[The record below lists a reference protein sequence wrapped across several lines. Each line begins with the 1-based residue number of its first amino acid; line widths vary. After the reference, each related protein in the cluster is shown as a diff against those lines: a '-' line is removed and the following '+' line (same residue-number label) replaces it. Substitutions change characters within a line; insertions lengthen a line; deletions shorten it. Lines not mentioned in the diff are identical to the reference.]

1 MTAKTV
7 ILGTAGH
14 IDHGKTSLIRALT
27 GIDTDRLKEEKS
39 RGITIELG
47 FAHLDLPSGQRIGI
61 VDVPGH
67 ERFVKHMVAGATGMD
82 MVLLVIAADEGIMPQ
97 TSEHMA
103 ICELL
108 GVKKGL
114 IALTKKDMVEPDWLE
129 LVKEDIALA
138 MQGTFLEG
146 AEIIPVSSVTGD
158 GLDDLKAAIQRVVND
173 LPVSTTSG
181 PYRLPIDR
189 VFTIK
194 GFGTVVTG
202 TTVSGHIR
210 VGDDAM
216 LYPKCIPTRIRGIQ
230 NHGQEAQ
237 EAVPGLRT
245 AINLQGVQVEQIE
258 RGDVLSVSDGLR
270 PSLLLD
276 IQLYYLASAE
286 RPLKHRAPVRFHAG
300 TAEIMGRVL
309 LQQDELTP
317 GERTYAQIQLQ
328 RPVAV
333 LPGDRYIIRS
343 YSPVVTIGGG
353 GILNPL
359 PRRRRRSRPEMWKEM
374 AILDRGSAGERILYH
389 LKQADQR
396 GLSLSELSLRTAL
409 YGKTLERELER
420 ILGQGQA
427 LKLDSEGHRILSAEV
442 YEKKRRQAL
451 ELLQQ
456 YHAEFPLSPG
466 ISKEE
471 LRSRLFP
478 VLEDNR
484 FFQRLL
490 ADLVKTNELVQ
501 DKDLIRL
508 ANHQLN
514 MQDKDKDIKSRI
526 AEIYLKAGMTPP
538 SKTELFSMFDDKTLV
553 SSLLNLLVREG
564 VLVYLKD
571 DLYLHTSVLEQVRSL
586 VVNFLKQ
593 HGEMGINDFRD
604 LTGGLS
610 RKYMVPI
617 LEYLDNQK
625 LTMRIGDKRRLRG

>member
-7 ILGTAGH
+7 VLGTAGH

-108 GVKKGL
+108 SVKKGL

-129 LVKEDIALA
+129 LVREDIALA

-146 AEIIPVSSVTGD
+146 AEIIPVSSVTRD

-173 LPVSTTSG
+173 LPVSMTSG

-189 VFTIK
+189 IFTIK

-216 LYPKCIPTRIRGIQ
+216 IYPKCIPTRIRGIQ

-258 RGDVLSVSDGLR
+258 RGDVLSVPGGLR

-286 RPLKHRAPVRFHAG
+286 RPLKHRAPVKFHTG
-300 TAEIMGRVL
+300 TGEIIGRML
-309 LQQDELTP
+309 LQQDELAP
-317 GERTYAQIQLQ
+317 GERTYAQIKLE

-343 YSPVVTIGGG
+343 YSPVITIGGG
-353 GILNPL
+353 AILNPL
-359 PRRRRRSRPEMWKEM
+359 PRRRKRSRPEMWNEM
-374 AILDRGSAGERILYH
+374 AVLDRGSAGERIIYH

-427 LKLDSEGHRILSAEV
+427 LKLDSEGQRILSAEV

-451 ELLQQ
+451 ELLRQ

-478 VLEDNR
+478 ILEDNH

-490 ADLVKTNELVQ
+490 ANLVKTNELVQ

-514 MQDKDKDIKSRI
+514 MQKKDKDIQLFI
-526 AEIYLKAGMTPP
+526 ADIYLKAGMTPP
-538 SKTELFSMFDDKTLV
+538 SKTELFSMFNDKALV

-571 DLYLHTSVLEQVRSL
+571 DLYLHSAILEQIRSL
-586 VVNFLKQ
+586 VINFLKQ

>member
-1 MTAKTV
+1 MAAKTV

-14 IDHGKTSLIRALT
+14 IDHGKTSLVRALT

-82 MVLLVIAADEGIMPQ
+82 MVMLVIAADEGIMPQ
-97 TSEHMA
+97 TQEHLA
-103 ICELL
+103 ICQLL
-108 GVKKGL
+108 GIKKGL

-129 LVKEDIALA
+129 LVTEDIAKA
-138 MQGTFLEG
+138 MGGTFLEG
-146 AEIIPVSSVTGD
+146 AEIIPVSSLTGE
-158 GLDDLKAAIQRVVND
+158 GLSDLQSAIQRLLNE
-173 LPVSTTSG
+173 LPVATTSG

-202 TTVSGHIR
+202 TTISGHIR
-210 VGDDAM
+210 VGEEAVI
-216 LYPKCIPTRIRGIQ
+216 YPKGLSTRIRGIQ
-230 NHGQEAQ
+230 VHGQEAQ

-245 AINLQGVQVEQIE
+245 AINLQGLQVEQLE
-258 RGDVLSVSDGLR
+258 RGDVLSVPAGLQ
-270 PSLLLD
+270 PSFLLD
-276 IQLYYLASAE
+276 IKLYHLATAQRS
-286 RPLKHRAPVRFHAG
+286 LKHRAPVRFHVG
-300 TAEIMGRVL
+300 TAEVIGRVL
-309 LQQDELTP
+309 LQQDELAP
-317 GERTYAQIQLQ
+317 GEEAYAQIKLE

-333 LPGDRYIIRS
+333 LPEDHYILRS

-353 GILNPL
+353 VVLNPL
-359 PRRRRRSRPEMWKEM
+359 PRRRRRSRPELWQEM
-374 AILDRGSAGERILYH
+374 AVLDRGAPFERILYH
-389 LKQADQR
+389 LRQADQR
-396 GLSLSELSLRTAL
+396 GLSLAEISLRTGL
-409 YGKTLERELER
+409 YGKTLERELQNL
-420 ILGQGQA
+420 LGQNKA
-427 LKLDSEGHRILSAEV
+427 IKLDSEGQRILSAEI
-442 YEKKRRQAL
+442 YEKKRAQAL
-451 ELLQQ
+451 NLLKQ
-456 YHAEFPLSPG
+456 YHLEAPLSPG
-466 ISKEE
+466 MPKEE

-490 ADLVKTNELVQ
+490 ADLIKNNEVSQ
-501 DKDLIRL
+501 DKDLVML
-508 ANHQLN
+508 AGHTLTIQE
-514 MQDKDKDIKSRI
+514 KDKDIRARI
-526 AEIYLKAGMTPP
+526 IEIYLKAGMTPP
-538 SKTELFSMFDDKTLV
+538 SKTELFAVFGDKQLV

-564 VLVYLKD
+564 ILVYLKD
-571 DLYLHTSVLEQVRSL
+571 DLYIHTSILEEIKAK
-586 VVNFLKQ
+586 VVGFLRQ
-593 HGEMGINDFRD
+593 HGEMAISDFRD

>member
-1 MTAKTV
+1 MAAKTV

-97 TSEHMA
+97 TREHLA

-108 GVKKGL
+108 GVKRGV
-114 IALTKKDMVEPDWLE
+114 ICLTKKDMVEPEWLE
-129 LVKEDIALA
+129 LVKEDVALA

-146 AEIIPVSSVTGD
+146 AGIIPVSSLSGE
-158 GLDDLKAAIQRVVND
+158 GLDDLKAGIQRLLND

-210 VGDDAM
+210 VGEEAM
-216 LYPKCIPTRIRGIQ
+216 LYPKGISTRIRGIQ

-245 AINLQGVQVEQIE
+245 AINLQGVQVDQIE
-258 RGDVLSVSDGLR
+258 RGDVLSVPDGLR
-270 PSLLLD
+270 PSFLLD
-276 IQLYYLASAE
+276 IQLYHLATAE
-286 RPLKHRAPVRFHAG
+286 RPLKHRAPVRFHTG
-300 TAEIMGRVL
+300 TAEVMGRVL
-309 LQQDELTP
+309 LQQDELAP
-317 GERTYAQIQLQ
+317 GEHTYAQIKLE

-343 YSPVVTIGGG
+343 YSPVITIGGG

-359 PRRRRRSRPEMWKEM
+359 PRRRRRSRPELWNEM
-374 AILDRGSAGERILYH
+374 AVLDKGTPSERILYH

-396 GLSLSELSLRTAL
+396 GLSLAEISLRTAL
-409 YGKTLERELER
+409 YGKTLERELQNL
-420 ILGQGQA
+420 LGQNKA
-427 LKLDSEGHRILSAEV
+427 IKLDSEGQRILSAEV
-442 YEKKRRQAL
+442 YEKKRSQAL
-451 ELLQQ
+451 NFLKQ
-456 YHAEFPLSPG
+456 YHLEAPLSPG
-466 ISKEE
+466 MPKEE

-478 VLEDNR
+478 ILEDNR

-490 ADLVKTNELVQ
+490 ADLVKADELAQ
-501 DKDLIRL
+501 DKDLVRL
-508 ANHQLN
+508 AGHRLN
-514 MQDKDKDIKSRI
+514 MQEKDRDIQSRI
-526 AEIYLKAGMTPP
+526 AEIYLNAGMTPP
-538 SKTELFSMFDDKTLV
+538 SKTELFAMFEDKTLV

-571 DLYLHTSVLEQVRSL
+571 DLYLHTAVLAQIRSM

-604 LTGGLS
+604 LAGGLS